1 MSRYNLNVCF
11 SVPDKKIVFLQGVN
25 EEVMDLFG
33 FDTTCADADKAFVS
47 PVQEKK
53 QISKMK
59 TTKTEAIP
67 KRKKSTAP
75 STTKNGS
82 SSMTKTVPKSPSLK
96 SPCCDKN
103 HRLDL
108 REWDGA
114 HFTKSFQKNRS
125 NVPTHCSGYCKKQ
138 RLVGDDVPK
147 RDVDVTTCV
156 KITKSKQAAICPNAM
171 DPKHPCVYAMCPPC
185 KLMMDL
191 VATGQKKELHEV
203 DGSWVVVDIED
214 EEDTRPAKIQRIS
227 QRRTIVNLGEKG
239 IL

>member
-1 MSRYNLNVCF
+1 MFVLAYLI
-11 SVPDKKIVFLQGVN
+11 KKLFFLQAVN
-25 EEVMDLFG
+25 EEVMDLFA
-33 FDTTCADADKAFVS
+33 FATTCADADKAFVS

-53 QISKMK
+53 QISKMR
-59 TTKTEAIP
+59 TKTLPIH
-67 KRKKSTAP
+67 KKKKSTART
-75 STTKNGS
+75 TTKN
-82 SSMTKTVPKSPSLK
+82 MTKTVPKSPSLK

-103 HRLDL
+103 HWLDL